1 MRRYLRT
8 LSAVGVLALLPSCA
22 RILHPERVGNRGGAV
37 DVVPLVVDILLFIP
51 GLVPGLIAIVVDFGT
66 GAIYVQNGNGEL
78 TETGNRLALRTGD
91 DGQQYVVLE
100 DDAGRAL
107 AFAPVSPDEQGQTI
121 ELEPITDDE
130 IRVALR

>member
-1 MRRYLRT
+1 MRRYARL
-8 LSAVGVLALLPSCA
+8 LSALGILALLPSCA

-66 GAIYVQNGNGEL
+66 GAICVQNGNGQL
-78 TETGNRLALRTGD
+78 TETGDRLALRTGD

-107 AFAPVSPDEQGQTI
+107 AFALVDPGQQGETI
-121 ELEPITDDE
+121 ELTPIADE
-130 IRVALR
+130 HTRLALR